1 MTLSEK
7 IFSLRTARKLSQ
19 QELAE
24 ALEVSRQ
31 SVSKWETGQA
41 VPDLDKIIRLADLF
55 SVSVDE
61 LVREEE
67 RPRPTEP
74 HQPQVV
80 YLKEK
85 RSLTRTQTVGVC
97 VELIGLALDFL
108 GLVGEGSLLIL
119 AGTAL
124 IILGLPL
131 LLAKQHPWL
140 ILGFLAVA
148 LSWVVFN
155 PYTSVTPLGLW
166 GGVRA
171 LITYLSFPEAQSP
184 AYLMG
189 IAIALGRGLLTLV
202 LFVLAWRGWRRS
214 RSGNQ
219 EEQPPEE

>member
-7 IFSLRTARKLSQ
+7 IVSLRTARKLSQ

-24 ALEVSRQ
+24 VLEVSRQ
-31 SVSKWETGQA
+31 SVSKWETGQSI
-41 VPDLDKIIRLADLF
+41 PDLDKIVRLADLF
-55 SVSVDE
+55 GVSVDE

-67 RPRPTEP
+67 RPQPP
-74 HQPQVV
+74 VPPQPQVV

-85 RSLTRTQTVGVC
+85 HSLTRTQTVGVC
-97 VELIGLALDFL
+97 VELVGLALDFL
-108 GLVGEGSLLIL
+108 GLVGEGNLLIL

-124 IILGLPL
+124 VILGLPL
-131 LLAKQHPWL
+131 LLAKRHPWI

-155 PYTSVTPLGLW
+155 PYTSITPLGLW

-171 LITYLSFPEAQSP
+171 LITFLSFPEAQSP

-189 IAIALGRGLLTLV
+189 IAIALGRGLLTAAL
-202 LFVLAWRGWRRS
+202 LVLAWRAWRR
-214 RSGNQ
+214 RSDRGKV
-219 EEQPPEE
+219 EEPGEE

>member
-7 IFSLRTARKLSQ
+7 ILSLRTARKLSQ

-24 ALEVSRQ
+24 VLEVSRQ

-67 RPRPTEP
+67 RPRPAEP
-74 HQPQVV
+74 PQPQVV

-85 RSLTRTQTVGVC
+85 HSLTRTQTVGVC

-124 IILGLPL
+124 VILGLPL
-131 LLAKQHPWL
+131 LLAKRHPWI

-155 PYTSVTPLGLW
+155 PYTSVVPLGLW

-202 LFVLAWRGWRRS
+202 LFVLAWMAWRRS
-214 RSGNQ
+214 RSGSQ